1 MSPAQFLGSS
11 TLADIIKF
19 SILLRLKNQRSGCKT
34 VCGFSIIFLFWN
46 IYQISP
52 EAPVLGYR
60 FRSTAC
66 SIIKKQTPAQILY
79 NNHFKTTQDRYI
91 FFRRSLSDCF
101 GRMSMYWILPFVQIP
116 KLNKMTGVYTSL
128 ANNKSKQLGHP
139 EILKRPEHLSI

>member
-1 MSPAQFLGSS
+1 MQ
-11 TLADIIKF
+11 
-19 SILLRLKNQRSGCKT
+19 NCMW
-34 VCGFSIIFLFWN
+34 LFH
-46 IYQISP
+46 YF
-52 EAPVLGYR
+52 PVLKHLSNFTRSASAGVS
-60 FRSTAC
+60 FQSTAC